1 MLGTTLDKFL
11 EFLLRFYAL
20 GLKRFCFTGHAFKL
34 NLKDFSRFS
43 ALGWKQICNAKHG
56 LTLNIEICALV
67 LCPSMEKLL

>member
-1 MLGTTLDKFL
+1 MLGMILDKFL
-11 EFLLRFYAL
+11 EFLLRFYAQ
-20 GLKRFCFTGHAFKL
+20 GLDRFCFTGHAFKQ